1 MIRIRQLVRY
11 AAVSGISTGVSQSVL
26 AVLVATRATSAVTAN
41 IVATMIGT
49 IPSFELNRRWVWGK
63 TGRRSLTTEVVPFA
77 VISACGLALS
87 TLAVAAASRWA
98 DANGL
103 DITART
109 LTVQAA
115 NLSAFGLVW
124 IAQFVLLDR
133 VLFRRR
139 IPRKLAGGTEGA
151 LSFDVEG
158 GVHEHDYVCPSPLPA
173 PLHR

>member
-1 MIRIRQLVRY
+1 MIQIRQLVRY
-11 AAVSGISTGVSQSVL
+11 AAVSGIATGVSQSAL
-26 AVLVATRATSAVTAN
+26 ALLVATRATSAVTAN
-41 IVATMIGT
+41 VIATMIGT

-63 TGRRSLTTEVVPFA
+63 TGRRSVSTELVPFA

-87 TLAVAAASRWA
+87 TLAVAVASHWA
-98 DANGL
+98 DAAGL
-103 DITART
+103 DTTSRT

-158 GVHEHDYVCPSPLPA
+158 GVHEHDHLCPTPHTA
-173 PLHR
+173 PLH